1 MQPVWPES
9 DPAQLFKKIF
19 GREELSS
26 SLPNL
31 FIRIKLIRLKL
42 IQIKL
47 IQIKLIQI
55 KLTRIN
61 LIQINLIQKPYPDQS
76 YSALFMLSPNDPC
89 SHPMSRDQA

>member
-1 MQPVWPES
+1 MQS
-9 DPAQLFKKIF
+9 FKKIF
-19 GREELSS
+19 GREELCS

-31 FIRIKLIRLKL
+31 FIRIELIRINL

>member
-1 MQPVWPES
+1 MQS
-9 DPAQLFKKIF
+9 FKKIF

-42 IQIKL
+42 IR
-47 IQIKLIQI
+47 IKLIQI

-76 YSALFMLSPNDPC
+76 YSALFMLSSDDSC

>member
-1 MQPVWPES
+1 MQS
-9 DPAQLFKKIF
+9 LKKF
-19 GREELSS
+19 GRKELCS
-26 SLPNL
+26 SLPNI
-31 FIRIKLIRLKL
+31 FIRIELIR
-42 IQIKL
+42 INL

-76 YSALFMLSPNDPC
+76 YSALFMLSPDDPC